1 MKSSPFDHVFV
12 DTVDQAVALLAD
24 TSCYSK
30 LLAGGQ
36 TLGPM
41 MNLRLVHVERLV
53 DISRIA
59 SLKEA
64 RVEEDDFVVGGGVR
78 HCDFEDGTVG
88 DATQGLMRRVASG
101 IAYRAVRNR
110 GTIGGSLAHSDS
122 AAEWPNVMA
131 ALDAKVMLLGPK
143 GTRTLPFAEFGHGA
157 LHTDLASDEIIVS
170 VSLPQLSDDA
180 RWGFH
185 KECQKV
191 GEFGEA
197 IAVVVLD
204 PARNLFSAVVGGVEL
219 FPRKLVNTSAYLFRA
234 FYLREYVRDEL
245 LTAFHADLQES
256 NAQVDEYCRS
266 LYGYSLDRAARE
278 AFK

>member
-1 MKSSPFDHVFV
+1 MKSSSFEHVNV
-12 DTVDQAVALLAD
+12 DTVEEAVAFLAD
-24 TSCYSK
+24 SSRYSK

-41 MNLRLVHVERLV
+41 MNLRLVHVDRLV
-53 DISRIA
+53 DVSRVV
-59 SLKEA
+59 SMKEA
-64 RVEEDDFVVGGGVR
+64 RIEGKNFIVGGGVR
-78 HCDFEDGTVG
+78 HCDFEDGNVP
-88 DATQGLMRRVASG
+88 DATRGLMQHVASG

-131 ALDAKVMLLGPK
+131 ALGAKIRILGPN
-143 GTRTLPFAEFGHGA
+143 GTREVVFSDFGHGA
-157 LHTDLASDEIIVS
+157 LSTDLNADEIIIS
-170 VSLPQLSDDA
+170 VRLPVLSDNTL
-180 RWGFH
+180 WGFH

-204 PARNLFSAVVGGVEL
+204 PSTNLFSAVVGGVDL
-219 FPRKLVNTSAYLFRA
+219 FPRNLVRTSSLLGTAIRNTTYNK
-234 FYLREYVRDEL
+234 DEL
-245 LTAFHADLQES
+245 LAAFRADLQDS
-256 NAQVDEYCRS
+256 GTHVDDYNLS